1 MVMIF
6 GTASSTNNIDEHD
19 LRLYDGYRYQGFKYS
34 MSGIIIIVHL
44 YHIHKTILLLFLIIK
59 TSR

>member
-1 MVMIF
+1 MIF
-6 GTASSTNNIDEHD
+6 GTAGSTNNIYEHD
-19 LRLYDGYRYQGFKYS
+19 LSLYDGYGYQGFKYS